1 MFRFFENLVDPYS
14 LYEDDMDPPAGLMQ
28 YLVYHT
34 KPFRALFLITGIAT
48 IFAAVFEIF
57 LLAAIGW
64 VVDLMAAQTPASLWE
79 NYTWHFIGLLAFI
92 LILKPTLYLID
103 FMLISNT
110 LIPNVATLFR
120 WRGHKHVMRQSIGWF
135 EIGRASCRERV

>member
-14 LYEDDMDPPAGLMQ
+14 PYEDEIDPPAGLIQ

-34 KPFRALFLITGIAT
+34 KPIRALLLITGIAT

-64 VVDLMAAQTPASLWE
+64 VVDLMAAQTPAS
-79 NYTWHFIGLLAFI
+79 
-92 LILKPTLYLID
+92 
-103 FMLISNT
+103 
-110 LIPNVATLFR
+110 
-120 WRGHKHVMRQSIGWF
+120 
-135 EIGRASCRERV
+135 